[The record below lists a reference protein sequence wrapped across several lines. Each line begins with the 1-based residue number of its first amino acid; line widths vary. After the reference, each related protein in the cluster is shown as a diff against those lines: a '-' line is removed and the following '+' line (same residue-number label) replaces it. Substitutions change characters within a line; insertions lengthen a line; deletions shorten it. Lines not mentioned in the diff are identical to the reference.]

1 MQFAIQVGNPTI
13 LAPQTK
19 ELEDLSEVIEEL
31 FPMETENVILYW
43 NWIPVRIGYRYDF
56 SYLIDKLLP
65 LLSAVLESDQGQ
77 YQVSWTSTTFYAH
90 WYLTWDERQLTI
102 EAEWLRVVG
111 KYEGLLNN
119 HNTVRTSKD
128 AFLREW
134 KGLLSKLIE
143 AINLTALEIEAQEE
157 LDTLYQIHAAIA
169 GFGKLYQSPNTQA
182 VWPIVQTSHAGL
194 ADLTREPNG
203 TAERTPLTV
212 SAQFSEPHAESLP
225 QALQPA

>member
-13 LAPQTK
+13 LAAQAK
-19 ELEDLSEVIEEL
+19 ELEDLSEAIEEL
-31 FPMETENVILYW
+31 FPMDTENVILYW

-65 LLSAVLESDQGQ
+65 LLSAILQSDQGQ

-90 WYLTWDERQLTI
+90 WYLTWDEHQMTI

-111 KYEGLLNN
+111 KYESFLNN
-119 HNTVRTSKD
+119 HDTVRTSKD

-143 AINLTALEIEAQEE
+143 AINLTAIQIEAEEE
-157 LDTLYQIHAAIA
+157 LQTLYQIYEKID
-169 GFGKLYQSPNTQA
+169 GFGKLYQ
-182 VWPIVQTSHAGL
+182 
-194 ADLTREPNG
+194 
-203 TAERTPLTV
+203 
-212 SAQFSEPHAESLP
+212 
-225 QALQPA
+225 